1 MKRVLLILASTLLLT
16 ASTGCLHHNVRQDG
30 AANCGAGGACATG
43 QGGCG
48 HCGGLLGGLVNGGAA
63 AGIHESQGWR
73 HQAPQLG
80 PAGPP
85 VGTYAYPYYTLHG
98 PRDFL
103 VDDPPS
109 IGR

>member
-1 MKRVLLILASTLLLT
+1 MKQILLAIASALLLC
-16 ASTGCLHHNVRQDG
+16 ASTGCVNQR
-30 AANCGAGGACATG
+30 GGSCQTG
-43 QGGCG
+43 D
-48 HCGGLLGGLVNGGAA
+48 CGGLIGGMFPGRIQGA
-63 AGIHESQGWR
+63 IHESAGWR
-73 HQAPQLG
+73 HQPPQQG

-109 IGR
+109 LGN